1 MLTINNFIWLQIK
14 NKSFIYQLLAKH
26 RTEAQTQQKRK
37 ELGPPTEEAVSKL
50 DNPMDKG

>member
-26 RTEAQTQQKRK
+26 RTEAQATAEK
-37 ELGPPTEEAVSKL
+37 ERTRTANRGSGFKIR
-50 DNPMDKG
+50 